1 MTPKY
6 NFILLLF
13 FACITTHAQ
22 EYSITEIDSI
32 AYTFFN
38 EGPQYA
44 PGIDGNHTAKQIS
57 SIEAISRDSTDYMYI
72 VNAEDSAGWVIV
84 SNEKTYP
91 TIIAHGKSGN
101 LIYDNE
107 LLPPALLCILD
118 THMDAIDSTRNEKS
132 TLSTTYASSSPTV
145 VYTKQNLIDED
156 YWKQSCNNDT
166 GIVDTDKMYNKY
178 CDQNILC
185 IGGCHREYVGCGPV
199 AMAKIMR
206 YWQWPNSLTVKG
218 FLGINDTTYYYDW
231 NNMPRKIENTTDMY
245 QVDAVAHLF
254 RSCGLAAKTWS
265 VHFGSATLIETIHNS
280 MISDFGFH
288 SNLVQAK
295 KEGVDVTSMLKNEI
309 DAGRPVL
316 VQAYDKVIVD
326 GHSFVV
332 DGYEIYSDQQIKFH
346 VHFGQGNDN
355 KANNNYCDL
364 TFNGYPN
371 GQVYLIELYPE
382 CSFRANDVSLSNP
395 LTITANANRTYYSTN
410 NVTLCS
416 NNNSITV
423 ENGGHLLVK
432 AGNEV
437 RLKSG
442 FHAKA
447 GSEVHIA
454 VTDVPCNLTEDATAS
469 KLAAKS
475 FNQSDNIWCNQWN
488 ILSHGQESNPNDPFP
503 HARTSIYWLSENTV
517 NRNGYEYIPLMCSSS
532 KPNVESTQL
541 VGELR
546 FTEEDKQV
554 YFYYDNTEYLLYDF
568 GAQVGDQLQI
578 FSGINNY
585 NYYDYYETYTHV
597 VTRREYLDDGRIKLT
612 SIPFFGD
619 PVPDDI
625 NENNYSSVTWIEGV
639 GSEHGIVHN
648 NINNLPGMGTE
659 WLLCA
664 YRDDE
669 CRYTTDNPEYMPL
682 GCIYNEGDV
691 INAVESVSISAPSV
705 QKIIKDGQLLILRD
719 GQTYNVMGMEVK

>member
-145 VYTKQNLIDED
+145 VYTRQNLIDTD
-156 YWKQSCNNDT
+156 YWQQFCNNDT

-178 CDQNILC
+178 CDRNILC
-185 IGGCHREYVGCGPV
+185 IGGCYREYVGCGPV

-254 RSCGLAAKTWS
+254 RSCGLAAETWS
-265 VHFGSATLIETIHNS
+265 VHFGSATLIGTIHNS

-288 SNLVQAK
+288 SNLVRAK

-316 VQAYDKVIVD
+316 VQAHDKIIFD

-346 VHFGQGNDN
+346 VHFGQGYDYD
-355 KANNNYCDL
+355 AGYYYCDL

-437 RLKSG
+437 RLKPG

-447 GSEVHIA
+447 GSDVHIMINDTLCNTSQA
-454 VTDVPCNLTEDATAS
+454 SAPQRVAPKTSSDDTNSTNESVTNNGLENAENEVIVS
-469 KLAAKS
+469 
-475 FNQSDNIWCNQWN
+475 
-488 ILSHGQESNPNDPFP
+488 
-503 HARTSIYWLSENTV
+503 TSIYT
-517 NRNGYEYIPLMCSSS
+517 
-532 KPNVESTQL
+532 
-541 VGELR
+541 
-546 FTEEDKQV
+546 
-554 YFYYDNTEYLLYDF
+554 
-568 GAQVGDQLQI
+568 
-578 FSGINNY
+578 
-585 NYYDYYETYTHV
+585 
-597 VTRREYLDDGRIKLT
+597 
-612 SIPFFGD
+612 
-619 PVPDDI
+619 
-625 NENNYSSVTWIEGV
+625 
-639 GSEHGIVHN
+639 
-648 NINNLPGMGTE
+648 
-659 WLLCA
+659 
-664 YRDDE
+664 
-669 CRYTTDNPEYMPL
+669 
-682 GCIYNEGDV
+682 
-691 INAVESVSISAPSV
+691 IS
-705 QKIIKDGQLLILRD
+705 GQLIQTIIGGQHDATHLPNGMYILQCRMSD
-719 GQTYNVMGMEVK
+719 GSVKSEKIVNNK

>member
-1 MTPKY
+1 MKK
-6 NFILLLF
+6 ILLLMLCSICIHSVLAETKSEEQLYEIGVAF
-13 FACITTHAQ
+13 LAQRHLQETEQLPQNIQPRQQTSQSVSFALSFPNLYVVNSNIGWAIMSTDSRVQPILAYSTSSEIFNDDMPDALQDLILSYNSSIQYVKDSMINLPEHPLWTTLLENDAN
-22 EYSITEIDSI
+22 DSVMI
-32 AYTFFN
+32 ESMQQVVWNQDYNNNGTCSPAYNQCCPTFFTPIC
-38 EGPQYA
+38 G
-44 PGIDGNHTAKQIS
+44 HT
-57 SIEAISRDSTDYMYI
+57 
-72 VNAEDSAGWVIV
+72 
-84 SNEKTYP
+84 
-91 TIIAHGKSGN
+91 
-101 LIYDNE
+101 
-107 LLPPALLCILD
+107 
-118 THMDAIDSTRNEKS
+118 
-132 TLSTTYASSSPTV
+132 
-145 VYTKQNLIDED
+145 
-156 YWKQSCNNDT
+156 
-166 GIVDTDKMYNKY
+166 
-178 CDQNILC
+178 
-185 IGGCHREYVGCGPV
+185 YVGCTAV
-199 AMAKIMR
+199 AMGQIMWR
-206 YWQWPNSLTVKG
+206 YKWPNSALVP
-218 FLGINDTTYYYDW
+218 DTIFPEGKQGEGKHIQFYDW
-231 NNMPRKIENTTDMY
+231 NFIPHALYSYSSNKEADMLATFLRDCGYAAKMDYKSNGSFASLKNALNALRDVFSYSDNMVYRKRNETSNWEELLKDEINAQRPILYAGYRTGGGGHAFVLDGYCGDFFHINWGWGSSNYNNAFYSLSALHPYNPNKYYSNWQEAVFGIEPNY
-245 QVDAVAHLF
+245 HCEPIVLEEEQVDDTCL
-254 RSCGLAAKTWS
+254 
-265 VHFGSATLIETIHNS
+265 
-280 MISDFGFH
+280 
-288 SNLVQAK
+288 LVQ
-295 KEGVDVTSMLKNEI
+295 GGSITLSD
-309 DAGRPVL
+309 
-316 VQAYDKVIVD
+316 YVISENQV
-326 GHSFVV
+326 
-332 DGYEIYSDQQIKFH
+332 GY
-346 VHFGQGNDN
+346 
-355 KANNNYCDL
+355 
-364 TFNGYPN
+364 
-371 GQVYLIELYPE
+371 
-382 CSFRANDVSLSNP
+382 
-395 LTITANANRTYYSTN
+395 YYSGTCIRLTN
-410 NVTLCS
+410 
-416 NNNSITV
+416 
-423 ENGGHLLVK
+423 
-432 AGNEV
+432 
-437 RLKSG
+437 G

-669 CRYTTDNPEYMPL
+669 CRYTTDDPEYAPL
-682 GCIYNEGDV
+682 GCVYNEGDV

>member
-44 PGIDGNHTAKQIS
+44 PGIDGNHTTKQIS

-91 TIIAHGKSGN
+91 TIIAYGKSGN

-145 VYTKQNLIDED
+145 VYTRQNLIDTD
-156 YWKQSCNNDT
+156 YWQQFCNNDT

-178 CDQNILC
+178 CDRNILC
-185 IGGCHREYVGCGPV
+185 IGGCYREYVGCGPV

-254 RSCGLAAKTWS
+254 RSCGLAAETWS

-288 SNLVQAK
+288 SNLVRAK
-295 KEGVDVTSMLKNEI
+295 KEGVDVTSMLKNER

-316 VQAYDKVIVD
+316 VQAHDKVKAD

-332 DGYEIYSDQQIKFH
+332 DGYQIYSDQQIKFH

-432 AGNEV
+432 AGNEI
-437 RLKSG
+437 RLKPG

-447 GSEVHIA
+447 GSDVHIMINDTLCNTSQA
-454 VTDVPCNLTEDATAS
+454 SAPQRVAPKTSSDDTNSTNESVTNNGLENAENEVIVS
-469 KLAAKS
+469 
-475 FNQSDNIWCNQWN
+475 
-488 ILSHGQESNPNDPFP
+488 
-503 HARTSIYWLSENTV
+503 TSIYT
-517 NRNGYEYIPLMCSSS
+517 
-532 KPNVESTQL
+532 
-541 VGELR
+541 
-546 FTEEDKQV
+546 
-554 YFYYDNTEYLLYDF
+554 
-568 GAQVGDQLQI
+568 
-578 FSGINNY
+578 
-585 NYYDYYETYTHV
+585 
-597 VTRREYLDDGRIKLT
+597 
-612 SIPFFGD
+612 
-619 PVPDDI
+619 
-625 NENNYSSVTWIEGV
+625 
-639 GSEHGIVHN
+639 
-648 NINNLPGMGTE
+648 
-659 WLLCA
+659 
-664 YRDDE
+664 
-669 CRYTTDNPEYMPL
+669 
-682 GCIYNEGDV
+682 
-691 INAVESVSISAPSV
+691 IS
-705 QKIIKDGQLLILRD
+705 GQLIQTIIGGQHDTTHLPNGMYILQCRMSD
-719 GQTYNVMGMEVK
+719 GSVKSEKIVNNK